1 VSFTGHLL
9 KRSLWHR
16 ARFWQ
21 ELIEIDCEGARCE
34 CFAESSAYVRAIWPW
49 LCPKLTDTVCDVLAQ
64 RRYDRILDAVRADGP
79 IEVRALAELLD
90 VSEATIRRDLNRMQ
104 RSGLIKR
111 VRGGATLGTAT
122 EPSYAQVAARDH
134 ADKDAIAT
142 AAAELVHDGDVVM
155 LGIGTTVHGL
165 AARLHGRSVTVVTS
179 SLAVYDELSGDDAVE
194 LILLGGA
201 VRRNYRS
208 LVGFLTEQALRQ
220 IHAQRLFFSPSGI
233 RRDGTFLDDTAVEV
247 PIKQAMLRAVDEV
260 VLLADPSKFP
270 GSGLARVC
278 GPEDVDVLVCR
289 AGDGEPTVSAFEDA
303 GCRVVHA

>member
-1 VSFTGHLL
+1 
-9 KRSLWHR
+9 
-16 ARFWQ
+16 
-21 ELIEIDCEGARCE
+21 
-34 CFAESSAYVRAIWPW
+34 
-49 LCPKLTDTVCDVLAQ
+49 VLAQ

-79 IEVRALAELLD
+79 VEVRALAELLD

-111 VRGGATLGTAT
+111 VRGGATLGTAS

-134 ADKDAIAT
+134 ADKDAVAT

-165 AARLHGRSVTVVTS
+165 ATRLHGRSVTVVTS
-179 SLAVYDELSGDDAVE
+179 SLAVYEELAGDDAVE

-208 LVGFLTEQALRQ
+208 LVGFLTELALRQ

-233 RRDGTFLDDTAVEV
+233 RPDGTFLDDTAVEV

-270 GSGLARVC
+270 GTGLARVC

-289 AGDGEPTVSAFEDA
+289 AAEGEPAVSAFEDS
-303 GCRVVHA
+303 GCRVVRA

>member
-1 VSFTGHLL
+1 M
-9 KRSLWHR
+9 
-16 ARFWQ
+16 
-21 ELIEIDCEGARCE
+21 
-34 CFAESSAYVRAIWPW
+34 
-49 LCPKLTDTVCDVLAQ
+49 LAQ

-79 IEVRALAELLD
+79 VEVRALAEQLR

-111 VRGGATLGTAT
+111 VRGGAALGTAS
-122 EPSYAQVAARDH
+122 EPSYAQVASRDH

-142 AAAELVHDGDVVM
+142 AAAGLVREGDVV
-155 LGIGTTVHGL
+155 LLDIGTTVHGL
-165 AARLHGRSVTVVTS
+165 AAQLHGRSVTVVTS
-179 SLAVYDELSGDDAVE
+179 SLAVYEELAVDDAVE

-208 LVGFLTEQALRQ
+208 LVGFLTEHALRQ
-220 IHAQRLFFSPSGI
+220 IHAQRLFLGTSGI
-233 RRDGTFLDDTAVEV
+233 RPDGTVLDTTTVEV
-247 PIKQAMLRAVDEV
+247 PLKQAMLRAVDEV

-278 GPEDVDVLVCR
+278 GPGDVDVLVCR
-289 AGDGEPTVSAFEDA
+289 APDDDSTPSAFEDA

>member
-1 VSFTGHLL
+1 
-9 KRSLWHR
+9 
-16 ARFWQ
+16 
-21 ELIEIDCEGARCE
+21 
-34 CFAESSAYVRAIWPW
+34 
-49 LCPKLTDTVCDVLAQ
+49 VLAQ

-79 IEVRALAELLD
+79 VEVRALAEQLR

-111 VRGGATLGTAT
+111 VRGGAALGTAS
-122 EPSYAQVAARDH
+122 EPSYAQVASRDH

-142 AAAELVHDGDVVM
+142 AAAGLVREGDVV
-155 LGIGTTVHGL
+155 LLDIGTTVHGL
-165 AARLHGRSVTVVTS
+165 AAQLHGRSVTVVTS
-179 SLAVYDELSGDDAVE
+179 SLAVYEELAVDDAVE

-208 LVGFLTEQALRQ
+208 LVGFLTEHALRQ
-220 IHAQRLFFSPSGI
+220 IHAQRLFLGTSGI
-233 RRDGTFLDDTAVEV
+233 RPDGTVLDTTTVEV
-247 PIKQAMLRAVDEV
+247 PLKQAMLRAVDEV

-278 GPEDVDVLVCR
+278 GLGDVDVLVCR
-289 AGDGEPTVSAFEDA
+289 APDDDSTPSAFEDA